1 MRLRRVVTSPGFKVG
16 IIITSHQ
23 LFRSSRVLQTDKRL
37 TPVPQCFFYQNQIP
51 NQVGCFPIKLPLA
64 VLKHLKNFEIIGIIC
79 PGVAHYSENCVEDV
93 CN

>member
-23 LFRSSRVLQTDKRL
+23 LFRSSQVLQTDKRL
-37 TPVPQCFFYQNQIP
+37 THVQLVPPCFFYQNQIP
-51 NQVGCFPIKLPLA
+51 NHVGCFPIKVPVA

-79 PGVAHYSENCVEDV
+79 PGVSHYSEN
-93 CN
+93 